1 MRKHLKANRHKGT
14 GRPGAAY
21 HSYTIVLSKAASKC
35 GEKTMR
41 GGLVHNNYSIYQHNA
56 IMQVVYQGKYNGSDM
71 HYRKQAAYY
80 ANR

>member
-1 MRKHLKANRHKGT
+1 MRKHLKANRHKGY

-21 HSYTIVLSKAASKC
+21 RNYTIVLSKAASKC

-41 GGLVHNNYSIYQHNA
+41 GGLTPNHYAIYQHNA
-56 IMQVVYQGKYNGSDM
+56 IMQVVCQGKYTGNDM
-71 HYRKQAAYY
+71 HYRKQAVYY